1 MKALCTCSLNKNN
14 KNMQFK
20 GEELSILIFLE
31 QFDRVGGGE
40 GDQDQSDAEE
50 FYSMFDN
57 SKNNK

>member
-1 MKALCTCSLNKNN
+1 
-14 KNMQFK
+14 MQFK